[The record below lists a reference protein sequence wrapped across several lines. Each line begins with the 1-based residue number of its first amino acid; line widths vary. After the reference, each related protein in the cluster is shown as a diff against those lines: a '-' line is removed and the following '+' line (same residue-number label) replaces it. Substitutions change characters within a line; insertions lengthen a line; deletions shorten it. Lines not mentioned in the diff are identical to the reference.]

1 MVVAIH
7 KASNALVKFRRGC
20 GLGSGLSIIPTIVS
34 FVAVT
39 TDVTG
44 IVVLLLVVLLRLLV
58 STVVSQVFEVDF
70 RTSGWYG
77 VDATATSSTVTEEF
91 VAAVKVIVPPR
102 GGIFV
107 SQLSLCY
114 KNPLGFVR
122 LVKETKDF
130 LCGLENPSSV
140 RMECFLSCYDFGKLN
155 RCKISI
161 HDRVNEKN
169 KSSLV
174 SNTDD
179 AEDEDIYVVLYLSL
193 LNRSTG
199 RKKKVSMTIAVGRR
213 TLQQTSKHIGCHP
226 YPK

>member
-20 GLGSGLSIIPTIVS
+20 GLGSGLSIIPALLS

-39 TDVTG
+39 TVVTG
-44 IVVLLLVVLLRLLV
+44 IIVLLLLVVLLRLLV

-77 VDATATSSTVTEEF
+77 VDATATSSTATEEF

-114 KNPLGFVR
+114 KNPLGSVR

-140 RMECFLSCYDFGKLN
+140 RMGCFLS
-155 RCKISI
+155 
-161 HDRVNEKN
+161 V
-169 KSSLV
+169 
-174 SNTDD
+174 
-179 AEDEDIYVVLYLSL
+179 
-193 LNRSTG
+193 
-199 RKKKVSMTIAVGRR
+199 TILA
-213 TLQQTSKHIGCHP
+213 S
-226 YPK
+226 